1 MYDVTNESSF
11 QHISDW
17 LSIIKKHASEE
28 DFQKLLFA
36 NKYDCERTRQVWRER
51 GEAFA
56 REHGMRYVE
65 GTDIDEAIKL
75 LTEDILNKNYAEPL
89 MERSEL
95 LSDFD

>member
-17 LSIIKKHASEE
+17 LIIIKKHASEK

-36 NKYDCERTRQVWRER
+36 NKCDCERTRQVSRER

-56 REHGMRYVE
+56 RYHGMRYVE
-65 GTDIDEAIKL
+65 GTDLDEAIKM
-75 LTEDILNKNYAEPL
+75 LTEDILNKNYAEPFV
-89 MERSEL
+89 EKSEL